1 MTKYVVFSGS
11 YFSEFRLNME
21 ICEVNIP
28 IQSEYRKILTRKNSV
43 FGHFSRNGTYTE
55 REKKSL
61 PRPLLFL
68 SDFVLTIKLTEAAFQ
83 KCS

>member
-11 YFSEFRLNME
+11 CFPEFKLNME
-21 ICEVNIP
+21 ICEVNIR

-43 FGHFSRNGTYTE
+43 FGHFSRSGTYSE

-61 PRPLLFL
+61 PTPLLFL
-68 SDFVLTIKLTEAAFQ
+68 SDFVLTLKLREAAFQ